1 MNQQV
6 KTTHLQS
13 KTVRYA
19 RSKFATRVTATDKR
33 EHACSG
39 RWPVPFLRDDRKNNL
54 RTKTKSKNKKR
65 QTCAP
70 GVHVDDRSVNSR
82 PNSEGV
88 NKTVNTPGVKR
99 DFSAYAS
106 PKIHFISSIT
116 DFSAYASPKIHFISS
131 INGLHRTS
139 DRSRAFRC
147 PHRYPTE
154 RRQPPHL
161 RFHHGYRQRE
171 ESRRRPRHEPLNFS
185 TPTIQRPSPLVGDR
199 QRSTARPPVRGGGL
213 THAPLRAWD
222 PKRTTQQTEGTP
234 PASGKGAFDVGCRV
248 GGGNSPHLRAACP
261 CRSPCP

>member
-13 KTVRYA
+13 KTVRYP

-39 RWPVPFLRDDRKNNL
+39 RWPVHFLRDDRKNNL

-106 PKIHFISSIT
+106 PQIHFISSCCT
-116 DFSAYASPKIHFISS
+116 
-131 INGLHRTS
+131 L
-139 DRSRAFRC
+139 
-147 PHRYPTE
+147 
-154 RRQPPHL
+154 
-161 RFHHGYRQRE
+161 
-171 ESRRRPRHEPLNFS
+171 
-185 TPTIQRPSPLVGDR
+185 RPSTTRKKPPTPATRRTAPEAQDSHALTPFPPCGGSVTNDSPTPR
-199 QRSTARPPVRGGGL
+199 QGGGL

-222 PKRTTQQTEGTP
+222 PNTTAQKNRRDTP
-234 PASGKGAFDVGCRV
+234 R
-248 GGGNSPHLRAACP
+248 LW
-261 CRSPCP
+261 